1 MTKLSILTLS
11 TALLITGLPATAAV
25 EKFDVRVEVGEHP
38 YLPGYEFGK
47 TGALGDLWILEI
59 EVLDSDG
66 DPAEGAKVRVYNGKK
81 SIGSGLV
88 DFNGIAKIK
97 LALSKLGVQNLR
109 IIATD
114 DDPSG
119 KGESSF
125 KVEVIQPKTLQVQT
139 KVKGIQES
147 DPNDVSIVL
156 DGQAMLKAGC
166 KDMNKLWGSP
176 SDQTIAMTG
185 VDETATWPFN
195 KSKKKIPLFQNPVNA
210 TIDAI
215 IKFQNTTFPLV
226 NDYSRKGYVIVP
238 DDLSIPLG
246 WQLLCQAD
254 SGELLI
260 LN

>member
-1 MTKLSILTLS
+1 M
-11 TALLITGLPATAAV
+11 ITGLPATAAV

-139 KVKGIQES
+139 KVKGIFES
-147 DPNDVSIVL
+147 DPNYQIVL

-166 KDMNKLWGSP
+166 KDMNKLWGTEAFGE
-176 SDQTIAMTG
+176 D
-185 VDETATWPFN
+185 VDVTATWPFN
-195 KSKKKIPLFQNPVNA
+195 KSKRKIPLFQNPVNA
-210 TIDAI
+210 TIDEI
-215 IKFQNTTFPLV
+215 IKFQNTIFPLV
-226 NDYSRKGYVIVP
+226 NDYPRKGYVIDP
-238 DDLSIPLG
+238 DGLYLSLG

>member
-1 MTKLSILTLS
+1 M
-11 TALLITGLPATAAV
+11 ITGLPATAAV

-109 IIATD
+109 IVATD

-119 KGESSF
+119 KGESNF

-139 KVKGIQES
+139 KVKGILES
-147 DPNDVSIVL
+147 DPNYVSIVL

-166 KDMNKLWGSP
+166 KDMNKLWGSE
-176 SDQTIAMTG
+176 SIAMAGEGET
-185 VDETATWPFN
+185 TATWPFN
-195 KSKKKIPLFQNPVNA
+195 KSKRKIPLFQNPVNA
-210 TIDAI
+210 TIDEI

-226 NDYSRKGYVIVP
+226 NDYRRKVP